1 MRIFPTLVGNHRNAL
16 GFVGNILQNVSM
28 ALFGTGLVL
37 HLSESSPKGS
47 VGSSL
52 AGEGCGGMCLEKGM
66 GMSFWSQRDAQ
77 GSDSHSLIPSLQ
89 P

>member
-1 MRIFPTLVGNHRNAL
+1 M
-16 GFVGNILQNVSM
+16 GNILQNVSM

-37 HLSESSPKGS
+37 HLSESSSEAS

-52 AGEGCGGMCLEKGM
+52 AKEGCGGMCLEKGM

-77 GSDSHSLIPSLQ
+77 CRDPHCLISSLQ
-89 P
+89 T